1 MVTGRTRPVMARTS
15 DMRRTASSKV
25 SDMPLSAA
33 RKRLPKLWPLRLPS
47 VKR

>member
-1 MVTGRTRPVMARTS
+1 MVTGSTLPVMASTS
-15 DMRRTASSKV
+15 LILRTASSKV

-33 RKRLPKLWPLRLPS
+33 RKRLPKLCPLSTPS